1 LRFREWKSA
10 DPSTLNVVFKQLRGN
25 AMTVNH
31 VRENVGLGKQQRK
44 LLQHPFTAAH
54 SDKPIV
60 DDSDTQDFPP

>member
-1 LRFREWKSA
+1 
-10 DPSTLNVVFKQLRGN
+10 
-25 AMTVNH
+25 MTVNH

-54 SDKPIV
+54 SDEPIV